1 MSITWGNRIV
11 ADPTFQRLHG
21 IEVAGAHALRF
32 SITFVVANWPVE
44 EKAPQIGLSAATV
57 SVEASGRS
65 LLMGY
70 AVPETTIPF
79 NVGRHGH
86 SRGLIYEFIATPSCM
101 EAIERLR
108 DGTGVSFRLKVN
120 ASLMVGDA
128 AQAAHEEIL
137 CRVSQSDWLSVLET
151 CGYRKVL
158 LLEVPVPQADRDRDD
173 VAAKHLVSAQS
184 HLLQGHYAEAVAS
197 CRLALEAWTSQR
209 EEAGAIASARE
220 LQRATPKAL
229 SLQQRELLIR
239 HAVSN
244 FAHLA
249 HHAEDVAAPERF
261 DRGSA
266 RMMIG
271 LTASL
276 LGRRG

>member
-11 ADPTFQRLHG
+11 ADPYFQNLHG
-21 IEVAGAHALRF
+21 VEAAGAYALRF

-44 EKAPQIGLSAATV
+44 EKAPQIGLSAATIT
-57 SVEASGRS
+57 VEASGRS
-65 LLMGY
+65 LLMGF
-70 AVPETTIPF
+70 AIPETTIPF

-86 SRGLIYEFIATPSCM
+86 SRGLIYEFIAAPSCM

-108 DGTGVSFRLKVN
+108 DGTGVNFRLKVN
-120 ASLMVGDA
+120 ASLMVGDD
-128 AQAAHEEIL
+128 AQAAQEEVH
-137 CRVSQSDWLSVLET
+137 CRVSQSDWLSVLEA
-151 CGYRKVL
+151 CGYREVL
-158 LLEVPVPQADRDRDD
+158 LPELPMPHAEGDRDD
-173 VAAKHLVSAQS
+173 VGAKHLVSAQS

-220 LQRATPKAL
+220 LQRTTPRAL
-229 SLQQRELLIR
+229 SLLQRELLIR
-239 HAVSN
+239 QAVSN

-249 HHAEDVAAPERF
+249 HHAHDVAAPERF
-261 DRGSA
+261 DRESA

-271 LTASL
+271 LTASI